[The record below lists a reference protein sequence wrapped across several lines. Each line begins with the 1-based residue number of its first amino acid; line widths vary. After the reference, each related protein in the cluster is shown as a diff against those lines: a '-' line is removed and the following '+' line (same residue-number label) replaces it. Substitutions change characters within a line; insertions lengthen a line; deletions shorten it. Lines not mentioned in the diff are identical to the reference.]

1 MKEKMISAL
10 LQVLLTMLTPDLLRS
25 FADMALDFVEEKV
38 LGTASTVDD
47 KLVLPLCEQLR
58 TAFGIEDND

>member
-1 MKEKMISAL
+1 MKKIIIGKL
-10 LQVLLTMLTPDLLRS
+10 VGLVVGMLGPDQLKE

-47 KLVLPLCEQLR
+47 SVVIPICDMIRK
-58 TAFGIEDND
+58 AFDIPDND